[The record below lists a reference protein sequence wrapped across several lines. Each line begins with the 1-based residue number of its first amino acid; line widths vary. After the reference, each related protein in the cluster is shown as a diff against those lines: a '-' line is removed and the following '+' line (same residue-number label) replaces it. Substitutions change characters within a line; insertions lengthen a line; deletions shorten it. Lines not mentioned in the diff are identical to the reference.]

1 MDRADEKREKR
12 VEARFSQ
19 SEYEI
24 ICKKAFKARLQTAVF
39 LRECGLNKELKETLP
54 IADLKKIQ
62 EYHRLMAGIGNNLN
76 QIVKKMH
83 QEGFAKNAKDI
94 IELINKLD
102 KII

>member
-1 MDRADEKREKR
+1 MDTADDKREKR

-24 ICKKAFKARLQTAVF
+24 ICHKAFKARLQTAVY
-39 LRECGLNKELKETLP
+39 LRECGLNKELKEALP
-54 IADLKKIQ
+54 VDQMQKIQ
-62 EYHRLMAGIGNNLN
+62 AFYRIMAGIGNNLN

-83 QEGFAKNAKDI
+83 QEGFAKNAKEI

-102 KII
+102 EII